1 MSVSTGIGTR
11 HHAAPPCRL
20 PSPEAVR
27 PLLRGCKGSDRS
39 AANPLRS
46 RPSGFVAMAR
56 ALATVLVAALALTG
70 SSASGGPAADTPVLR
85 AQPTFFISGRGWGHG
100 LGLSQYGAYGY
111 ALHGSKYDQI
121 VKHYYTGITL
131 GQAPVKRVRVLL
143 SDGVA
148 RATIASK
155 QAFKVVDA
163 DSNAF
168 VLDPGTYKV
177 GPAFKAKDA
186 NDPSAKPQPLTYPI
200 EFRPGSAALSL
211 GGRAFRG
218 SLRVLK
224 IGSKVR
230 VVNAV
235 DLDPYPRGVVPSEMP
250 KDW

>member
-1 MSVSTGIGTR
+1 MRYPRPVPGSRGMSI
-11 HHAAPPCRL
+11 
-20 PSPEAVR
+20 R
-27 PLLRGCKGSDRS
+27 PF
-39 AANPLRS
+39 AI
-46 RPSGFVAMAR
+46 
-56 ALATVLVAALALTG
+56 VLVAALGLAGAGPSG
-70 SSASGGPAADTPVLR
+70 SKTVPPTIR
-85 AQPTFFISGRGWGHG
+85 TQPTFFISGRGWGHG

-163 DSNAF
+163 DSNTF

-186 NDPSAKPQPLTYPI
+186 NDPSAQPQPLTYPI
-200 EFRPGSAALSL
+200 
-211 GGRAFRG
+211 
-218 SLRVLK
+218 
-224 IGSKVR
+224 
-230 VVNAV
+230 
-235 DLDPYPRGVVPSEMP
+235 
-250 KDW
+250 